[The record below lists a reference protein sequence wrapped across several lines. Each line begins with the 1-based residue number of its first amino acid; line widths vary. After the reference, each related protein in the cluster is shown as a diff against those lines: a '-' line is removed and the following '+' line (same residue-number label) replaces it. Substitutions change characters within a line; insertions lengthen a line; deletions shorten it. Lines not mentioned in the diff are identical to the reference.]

1 MKFYSGEMLKFL
13 KELLYPLLFLIGLI
27 IFLICMKN
35 KQQEIVKNGS
45 IAEGI
50 VFDVSSRGK
59 NGFSH
64 YYSYQVG
71 QKKYID
77 KFKFKGYS
85 VREVRKKKHQDLIG
99 AKFIVY
105 YDKNEPQKNVISKDD
120 LIGTDSVL
128 REFYLSKIEYGE
140 KFALDFEFLKHGASV
155 TGLITDCYWNK
166 SQRKHFTKFEYTING
181 ERLVDSV
188 DFEAR
193 KGCAYTKS
201 ICLGKYFE
209 FRFSKRNSSINLAD
223 FRELRIIP

>member
-1 MKFYSGEMLKFL
+1 MKFYSGEMLKIL
-13 KELLYPLLFLIGLI
+13 KDLLYPLLFLIGLI
-27 IFLICMKN
+27 IFLICMRN
-35 KQQEIVKNGS
+35 KQQEIVKNGN

-50 VFDVSSRGK
+50 VFDVSSGGK
-59 NGFSH
+59 NGFLH

-71 QKKYID
+71 HRKYVD

-85 VREVRKKKHQDLIG
+85 VREIRKKKYQELIG

-105 YDKNEPQKNVISKDD
+105 YDKNKPQKNVISKDD

-128 REFYLSKIEYGE
+128 REFYLNKIEYGE
-140 KFALDFEFLKHGASV
+140 KLALDFEFLKHGTSV

-166 SQRKHFTKFEYTING
+166 SQRKHSTKFEYNLDGNKIT
-181 ERLVDSV
+181 DSV

-193 KGCAYTKS
+193 KDCAYTKN

-209 FRFSKRNSSINLAD
+209 FRFSKRDTSINLAD
-223 FRELRIIP
+223 FRELRKVQ